1 MRKTPWLAALSIVV
15 CVGCASTPKIT
26 ELSLGKVVVYRNGV
40 AFFERYTD
48 VADGEFTV
56 LIAQSRVNDLLK
68 SLKVEDAAS
77 GKLLAVSFP
86 GNKEGSGVIRMRIG
100 VPKGTRRVKL
110 SYVSESPAWK
120 PSYRINL
127 EAEGKM
133 TLQGW
138 AIVDNVSGED
148 WENVAIA
155 VGSTSALSF
164 RYDLWSVRDVHRQ
177 TLKHSQRLA
186 VAPPMATGLAREEVK
201 TQVTSEA
208 LVLDRA
214 YVDNLP
220 VAGRTFV
227 STLAIAAGAQDA
239 GIGISFSGS
248 SSLENQYVVDGVNTS
263 SGARSYVRSDEEIEA
278 ERKRKEFYHA
288 QKQVRASEGA
298 KRKRR
303 QDELAQE
310 LLNSSG
316 VYLVEGVSSP
326 SDKSGGAT
334 ALSMANHLRNELI
347 NRGVAPLRLRV
358 TTRVGGM
365 GEPTSLSVVPLEQEG
380 GTSDQEITGESRFLA
395 FTSVSIPDNG
405 SSLVAVLDEETAG
418 EVAYLYDPS
427 SLRGNQSFA
436 FRAIKFTNPTDQYL
450 ESGPVTVFGGDS
462 FIGEGLTG
470 AMAPGGVSILPYA
483 LDRQVY
489 VERSEE
495 FVDTVT
501 GLRSIAGEGAIVR
514 QNRVKTLHY
523 EIHNRLNEEVTVY
536 IRHDSNQGWK
546 FLSGPGEVQQMGAM
560 SVFPVH
566 LQIGERKRVSLTEST
581 PIVSTLDLS
590 SDEGVKA
597 LTEYLIG
604 SKANAAFS
612 KAGRELAVAYRSIQ
626 KKLKMINRSAGRL
639 VILRHRLREVHAQ
652 VVTLE
657 AVRARGKASR
667 SLQDRM
673 QTLSKQVQ
681 DATFEVIDLREEIMV
696 ERFAYRDLIE
706 VLADGKSQSLSA
718 GRNGK

>member
-1 MRKTPWLAALSIVV
+1 M
-15 CVGCASTPKIT
+15 GCASTPKIS
-26 ELSLGKVVVYRNGV
+26 ELNLGKVVVYRNGV
-40 AFFERYTD
+40 AFYERYAD
-48 VADGEFTV
+48 VSDGEFSV
-56 LIAQSRVNDLLK
+56 LIAKSRVNDLLK

-86 GNKEGSGVIRMRIG
+86 GNKEGSGVIRMRIN
-100 VPKGTRRVKL
+100 VPKETRRVKL

-127 EAEGKM
+127 GAEGKM

-186 VAPPMATGLAREEVK
+186 VAPPLATGMGREEAK
-201 TQVTSEA
+201 TPATPGK

-214 YVDNLP
+214 YVENLP

-227 STLAIAAGAQDA
+227 STLSIAAGAQND

-248 SSLENQYVVDGVNTS
+248 ASLENQYVVDGVNIS
-263 SGARSYVRSDEEIEA
+263 SVSRGYARSDKEIA
-278 ERKRKEFYHA
+278 ADRKRKEFYQA
-288 QKQVRASEGA
+288 QEQVRAAAGA

-303 QDELAQE
+303 QDELAEE

-316 VYLVEGVSSP
+316 TYLVEGVSSP
-326 SDKSGGAT
+326 SDKSGGVR
-334 ALSMANHLRNELI
+334 ALSMANDLRNELI
-347 NRGVAPLRLRV
+347 NRGVAPSRLRV
-358 TTRVGGM
+358 KMRVGSI
-365 GEPTSLSVVPLEQEG
+365 GEPTSLSVVPLEQAG
-380 GTSDQEITGESRFLA
+380 ATSQQEITGESHFLA

-405 SSLVAVLDEETAG
+405 SSLVAVLNEETAG
-418 EVAYLYDPS
+418 EVVYLYDPS
-427 SLRGNQSFA
+427 SLRGNRSFA

-450 ESGPVTVFGGDS
+450 ESGPVTVFGSDS

-470 AMAPGGVSILPYA
+470 SIAPSGVSILPYA

-495 FVDTVT
+495 FADTVT
-501 GLRSIAGEGAIVR
+501 GLRSIAGEGAVVR
-514 QNRVKTLHY
+514 QKRVKTLSY
-523 EIHNRLNEEVTVY
+523 KIHNRLNEEVTVY
-536 IRHDSNQGWK
+536 IRHDSDQGWEL
-546 FLSGPGEVQQMGAM
+546 LSGPSEIQKMGAM

-566 LQIGERKRVSLTEST
+566 LQIGERKQVSLAEST

-597 LTEYLIG
+597 LTDYLI
-604 SKANAAFS
+604 ANQENSSFG
-612 KAGRELAVAYRSIQ
+612 KAGRELAAAYRSIQ
-626 KKLKMINRSAGRL
+626 KKLKMIDRSAGRL
-639 VILRHRLREVHAQ
+639 VILRHRLSEVHAQ

-681 DATFEVIDLREEIMV
+681 DATFEVIDLREEIML
-696 ERFAYRDLIE
+696 ERFSYRDM
-706 VLADGKSQSLSA
+706 VAALADGTGA
-718 GRNGK
+718 E